1 MVVRPA
7 RRARLGSRAVGVL
20 RFREFRLLYAGQLV
34 SLLGD
39 GIFAVALSFAV
50 LDETG
55 SEAGLGIV
63 LAAGALPLVAFVL
76 VGGVWADRL
85 SRRRVM
91 LVADAARMAIQGL
104 LAALVVFSHVPVW
117 AFVVLYGLFG
127 VAMAFFSPA
136 STGLVPETLPAS
148 ELQRANGLVG
158 MTRSVA
164 AIVGAA
170 IGGVLVATLGA
181 GSAIAVDS
189 VSFAVSAVCL
199 GLMRARSSTAS
210 KREPFRHELAVGWR
224 EVRSRR
230 WVWMTIL
237 NVSLALM
244 LYVAPFDVVGP
255 IVAKDSLGGATAWG
269 LISASFAAGMA
280 AGGLLLIRVTLS
292 RPMLV
297 AALLFLFTSLS
308 PILMAV
314 AAPVAVI
321 CVAYMADGFGV
332 GIYLTTW
339 ETALQREIPERVL
352 SRVSAWDWMGS
363 LAGMPLGYALT
374 GPVIALIGQDA
385 TLVAM
390 AASGVLFAVWMLVIP
405 DIRRI
410 GERQRVSVQA
420 EA

>member
-1 MVVRPA
+1 VGI
-7 RRARLGSRAVGVL
+7 LGY
-20 RFREFRLLYAGQLV
+20 REFRLLYSGQLV

-39 GIFAVALSFAV
+39 GIFTIALSFAV

-63 LAAGALPLVAFVL
+63 LASGALPLVGFVL

-91 LVADAARMAIQGL
+91 LVADGARMAIQGL
-104 LAALVVFSHVPVW
+104 LAALVLFGQVPIW
-117 AFVVLYGLFG
+117 AFVVFYALYGI
-127 VAMAFFSPA
+127 AMAFFSPA
-136 STGLVPETLPAS
+136 STGLLPETIPAS

-158 MTRSVA
+158 MTRSVT
-164 AIVGAA
+164 AIAGAA
-170 IGGVLVATLGA
+170 VGGVLVATIGA

-199 GLMRARSSTAS
+199 GLMRQRRSTAVE
-210 KREPFRHELAVGWR
+210 REPFRQELVEGWR

-237 NVSLALM
+237 NVSLAMM
-244 LYVAPFDVVGP
+244 LYVAPLDVVGP
-255 IVAKDSLGGATAWG
+255 IVANDSLGGATAWG
-269 LISASFAAGMA
+269 LISASFALGMA
-280 AGGLLLIRVTLS
+280 AGGLMLMRVTLE

-308 PILMAV
+308 PVLMAIP
-314 AAPVAVI
+314 APVALI
-321 CVAYMADGFGV
+321 CAAYLADGFGV

-352 SRVSAWDWMGS
+352 SRVSAWDWMGA

-374 GPVIALIGQDA
+374 GPVIALVGQDA
-385 TLVAM
+385 TLAAM
-390 AASGVLFAVWMLVIP
+390 AASGIMFAVWMLVFP

-410 GERQRVSVQA
+410 GERRRA
-420 EA
+420 LA

>member
-1 MVVRPA
+1 
-7 RRARLGSRAVGVL
+7 
-20 RFREFRLLYAGQLV
+20 
-34 SLLGD
+34 
-39 GIFAVALSFAV
+39 
-50 LDETG
+50 
-55 SEAGLGIV
+55 
-63 LAAGALPLVAFVL
+63 
-76 VGGVWADRL
+76 
-85 SRRRVM
+85 
-91 LVADAARMAIQGL
+91 MAIQGL
-104 LAALVVFSHVPVW
+104 LAALVLVGQVPIW
-117 AFVVLYGLFG
+117 TFVVLYALYGI
-127 VAMAFFSPA
+127 AMAFFSPA
-136 STGLVPETLPAS
+136 STGLLPETVPAT

-158 MTRSVA
+158 MTRSVT
-164 AIVGAA
+164 AIAGAA
-170 IGGVLVATLGA
+170 VGGVLVATIGA

-199 GLMRARSSTAS
+199 GLMRPRPSTAVERDS
-210 KREPFRHELAVGWR
+210 FRHELAVGWR

-237 NVSLALM
+237 NVSLAMM
-244 LYVAPFDVVGP
+244 LYVAPLDVVGP

-269 LISASFAAGMA
+269 LISASFALGMA

-308 PILMAV
+308 PLLMAIP
-314 AAPVAVI
+314 APVALI
-321 CVAYMADGFGV
+321 CAAYLADGFGV

-352 SRVSAWDWMGS
+352 SRVSAWDWMGA

-385 TLVAM
+385 TLAAM
-390 AASGVLFAVWMLVIP
+390 AASGIMFAVWMLVFP

-410 GERQRVSVQA
+410 GERRQRVLA
-420 EA
+420 